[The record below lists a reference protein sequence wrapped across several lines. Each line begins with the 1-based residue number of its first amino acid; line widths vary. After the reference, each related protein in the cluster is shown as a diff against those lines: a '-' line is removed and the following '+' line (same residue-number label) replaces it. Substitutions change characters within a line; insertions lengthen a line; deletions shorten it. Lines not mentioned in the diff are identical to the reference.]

1 MAEVTGNIGGQ
12 TVELDNAATEA
23 TLKQLLAATA
33 AMAKASGMNPKAQK
47 DLEKQLKALA
57 QQTQKASAAQGQA
70 IANQKKLNDLA
81 REEAR
86 RAAELAKLEAEKIDR
101 EKELAVAEEKSAEA
115 MADVG
120 RELVNLAV
128 GASRLLGTMSGLGD
142 SITSTNQALGSI
154 PIVGGFLSSSLGSAA
169 EASERVYGQFKELSS
184 IGATFGGSF
193 NEMINAAAGAGL
205 TLEQFA
211 GIIKQNGDSLAYLG
225 GTTEQ
230 GARRFA
236 DLGKQMRQS
245 GVGDQLLKMGF
256 STEQINS
263 GMGNYIGILAR
274 TGRLQ
279 GKSNE
284 ELTTGAGKYLRE
296 LDALARITGTT
307 REEKEKELMAIEDD
321 MQLRAATATMTDE
334 QAAQVRNFIAQFP
347 KEYQKGAMDMLA
359 TGNMTTD
366 EAIRMNMIMPQ
377 LSAALMEQGRA
388 MKQGAELSQANADAI
403 RNAGIDEAKERYK
416 QTAGLVQF
424 NRDYDNEF
432 RGTTKMMSLNKDA
445 MAKTAEEQA
454 KLAEDKSQA
463 QAIAN
468 FKQNITNASNEFTAA
483 LINTGALEAIENA
496 FMGLA
501 AFTRTIVVPAVEILT
516 NVINGVTSLFSSGIE
531 PILLGVGLALS
542 PLIGAFK
549 TLSFVTAPLG
559 GIFAFLKPVLMSVV
573 RLAGPIGLVI
583 TAILAMKEVVNYLKP
598 AFEEVGRI
606 LDDIIFPAFSMVG
619 TFLKEN
625 FMAAI
630 EPLQPAFDAIGNI
643 LDKVGSVFDSA
654 RQRVVDFLRGFSK
667 LGDVTEYLSI
677 QWDEFKTAIYELGMG
692 LREKFSWLPGVTKPT
707 FEEKQELARQKE
719 EVKLRTEALEQRFQQ
734 NRINNERKAAERQAA
749 RDKSADKRE
758 QDAKAAAE
766 AAKTATGSMKS
777 PEESLRDSLRRAGK
791 LPGAAPTA
799 TAKPAAAMPVG
810 EAQKNL
816 IEQLKTQG
824 INDPTAIAN
833 IMAQVQAES
842 GFNPQ
847 SENLNYSGKK
857 LFELYGAG
865 NKGGNKVRFN
875 TIEEANALAAK
886 GPEAVGN
893 VIYGGRMGNKEDEGF
908 KYRGRGLIQLT
919 GKDNYKKFGDL
930 IGIDLVGNPDL
941 ANDPTVANKIAAA
954 YFAEKQKKG
963 VNLSDINAIGKAVG
977 YAGGASET
985 AKRAQLASGFAQ
997 QLGSTTPT
1005 TSSVVASAQE
1015 PAVAPSTPASPASP
1029 APPPTK
1035 TASLNDV
1042 LKELA
1047 MLNSNVGE
1055 LIAINSSAVNT
1066 ARKQLSVQ
1074 QSMTNDVFAA

>member
-12 TVELDNAATEA
+12 PVELNNAATEA
-23 TLKQLLAATA
+23 TLKQLLAAMS

-57 QQTQKASAAQGQA
+57 QQTSKAAAEQGKA

-81 REEAR
+81 KEQQRK
-86 RAAELAKLEAEKIDR
+86 AAELAKLEAEKIKR
-101 EKELAVAEEKSAEA
+101 EKELADAEEKSAEA

-128 GASRLLGTMSGLGD
+128 GASKLLGTMSGLSD

-154 PIVGGFLSSSLGSAA
+154 PIVGGFLSNSLGSAA

-230 GARRFA
+230 GAKRFA
-236 DLGKQMRQS
+236 DLGKQMRLS

-284 ELTTGAGKYLRE
+284 ELTVGAGKYLRE

-516 NVINGVTSLFSSGIE
+516 KVINGVTSLFSSGIE

-559 GIFAFLKPVLMSVV
+559 GIFAFLKPVLMSMV
-573 RLAGPIGLVI
+573 RLAGPIGLVV

-606 LDDIIFPAFSMVG
+606 LNDIIFPAFSMVG
-619 TFLKEN
+619 SFLKDS

-630 EPLQPAFDAIGNI
+630 EPLQPAFNAIGNI
-643 LDKVGSVFDSA
+643 IDKVGSVFDTA
-654 RQRVVDFLRGFSK
+654 KQRVVDFLRGFSK

-677 QWDEFKTAIYELGMG
+677 QWDEFKIAIYELGMG

-719 EVKLRTEALEQRFQQ
+719 EVKVKTEKLEERFQR
-734 NRINNERKAAERQAA
+734 NRIENEKKAAERQAA
-749 RDKSADKRE
+749 RDRSADKRE
-758 QDAKAAAE
+758 AQAVAAAQ
-766 AAKTATGSMKS
+766 AATGIKS
-777 PEESLRDSLRRAGK
+777 PEESLRDTLRRTGR
-791 LPGAAPTA
+791 PT
-799 TAKPAAAMPVG
+799 AAMPMG
-810 EAQKNL
+810 EVQKNL
-816 IEQLKTQG
+816 MDQLKIQG

-842 GFNPQ
+842 GFKPQ

-875 TIEEANALAAK
+875 TLEEANALAAK

-893 VIYGGRMGNKEDEGF
+893 VIYGGRMGNKENEGF

-930 IGIDLVGNPDL
+930 IGVDLVGNPDL

-997 QLGSTTPT
+997 QLGGATPT
-1005 TSSVVASAQE
+1005 TTSVVSSTQE
-1015 PAVAPSTPASPASP
+1015 PAAAQPTAAPTAAPA
-1029 APPPTK
+1029 APPTTK